1 MSTAPRVEYAEFLK
15 EVRAIV
21 STASTL
27 EEAQAELLQALTALH
42 ERRGSLLN
50 HYVLSMELYLCIPL
64 SNRASPSSHR
74 TPRAPQ

>member
-27 EEAQAELLQALTALH
+27 EEAQTELLQALTTLL
-42 ERRGSLLN
+42 ERRGS
-50 HYVLSMELYLCIPL
+50 
-64 SNRASPSSHR
+64 
-74 TPRAPQ
+74 